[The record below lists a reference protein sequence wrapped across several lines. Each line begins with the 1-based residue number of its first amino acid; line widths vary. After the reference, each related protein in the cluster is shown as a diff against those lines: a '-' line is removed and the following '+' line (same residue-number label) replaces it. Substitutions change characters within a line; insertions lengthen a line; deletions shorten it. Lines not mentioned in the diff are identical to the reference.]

1 MKVKTETIIRTAVLA
16 LALLNQVLVICGKTP
31 LPVKDEELTQVLS
44 LCLTIGASVWSW
56 WKNASFTSSAI
67 AADKVLNKI
76 KHGDITTND
85 VAFFIGD
92 EYEK

>member
-44 LCLTIGASVWSW
+44 LCFTIGASLWSW
-56 WKNASFTSSAI
+56 WKNNS
-67 AADKVLNKI
+67 L
-76 KHGDITTND
+76 TTN
-85 VAFFIGD
+85 AIKAD
-92 EYEK
+92 EYLRELRENG

>member
-16 LALLNQVLVICGKTP
+16 LALLNQVLVICGNTP

-56 WKNASFTSSAI
+56 WKNNSVTANAI
-67 AADKVLNKI
+67 KA
-76 KHGDITTND
+76 
-85 VAFFIGD
+85 D
-92 EYEK
+92 EYLRELKEKS

>member
-44 LCLTIGASVWSW
+44 LCLTIGASLWSW
-56 WKNASFTSSAI
+56 WKNNSFTD
-67 AADKVLNKI
+67 AARTADALMREI
-76 KHGDITTND
+76 KEMKKNG
-85 VAFFIGD
+85 
-92 EYEK
+92 

>member
-56 WKNASFTSSAI
+56 WKNNSVTANAI
-67 AADKVLNKI
+67 KA
-76 KHGDITTND
+76 
-85 VAFFIGD
+85 D
-92 EYEK
+92 EYLRELKEKS

>member
-16 LALLNQVLVICGKTP
+16 LALLNQVLVICGKTS

-56 WKNASFTSSAI
+56 WKNNSVTANAI
-67 AADKVLNKI
+67 KA
-76 KHGDITTND
+76 
-85 VAFFIGD
+85 D
-92 EYEK
+92 EYLRELKEKS

>member
-44 LCLTIGASVWSW
+44 LCFTIGASLWSW
-56 WKNASFTSSAI
+56 WKNNS
-67 AADKVLNKI
+67 L
-76 KHGDITTND
+76 TTN
-85 VAFFIGD
+85 AIKAD
-92 EYEK
+92 EYLREMKKNG

>member
-1 MKVKTETIIRTAVLA
+1 MKVKTETIIRTAVLV

-56 WKNASFTSSAI
+56 WKNNSFTG
-67 AADKVLNKI
+67 AARTADALMKEI
-76 KHGDITTND
+76 KEMKKNG
-85 VAFFIGD
+85 
-92 EYEK
+92 